1 MKITIVLS
9 PVSVSGSTP
18 EIASYGIAIT
28 TAADPA
34 TVVAT
39 GSAPAADGPQTS
51 ITMADMAPGDY
62 VVTAQALAADSTAI
76 GAPANQ
82 AFTEPAL
89 VQRLL
94 PTSITVTFG

>member
-51 ITMADMAPGDY
+51 ITMAG
-62 VVTAQALAADSTAI
+62 TAI